1 MVNGAYLKRKRVALP
16 AICWSALVLLTFAV
30 LLLKTAVLPIQAQS
44 NNGITEPAAG
54 SELAGTVVVIGTA
67 AHPEYLRYE
76 LAFRYVTNPAA
87 DWIVFAEGSEP
98 VTNGTLAIWNTSI
111 GRDIGAPVFPDGRY
125 QLRLRVVKTDYN
137 YDEYFVSDLIIA
149 NDQPTPTP
157 TSTAEGTAD
166 EGLAPPATLAATAVF
181 QPAALPSLTP
191 FPTST
196 PLPGPV
202 ETPSASTAGE
212 TDSESSGGLFGQ
224 LETVDTNRF
233 GRAFWLGVGI
243 VGFLFGL
250 MALYLLVRASGR
262 RLWQWYW
269 AKKRITPTPTLPL
282 KRERETCSLHLWGR
296 AGEGA

>member
-1 MVNGAYLKRKRVALP
+1 MNHR
-16 AICWSALVLLTFAV
+16 SALLLLTLIV
-30 LLLKTAVLPIQAQS
+30 LLLETAVSTIQAQP

-54 SELAGTVVVIGTA
+54 SEIAGTVVVIGTA
-67 AHPEYLRYE
+67 NHPEYLRYE
-76 LAFRYVTNPAA
+76 LAFRYITNPAA

-98 VTNGTLAIWNTSI
+98 VTNSTLAIWNTSI

-137 YDEYFVSDLIIA
+137 YDEYFVSDLVIA
-149 NDQPTPTP
+149 NDAPTPTP
-157 TSTAEGTAD
+157 TAEGTTA
-166 EGLAPPATLAATAVF
+166 EALAPPATLAATAVF

-196 PLPGPV
+196 PLPGPI
-202 ETPSASTAGE
+202 ETPAAFIAGE

-233 GRAFWLGVGI
+233 GRAFWLGVGM

-250 MALYLLVRASGR
+250 MALYLLLRAIGR

-269 AKKRITPTPTLPL
+269 TKKQ
-282 KRERETCSLHLWGR
+282 K
-296 AGEGA
+296 

>member
-1 MVNGAYLKRKRVALP
+1 MNR
-16 AICWSALVLLTFAV
+16 WSALVLLTLVV

-44 NNGITEPAAG
+44 DNGIIEPAAG
-54 SELAGTVVVIGTA
+54 SEIAGTVMVVGTA
-67 AHPEYLRYE
+67 AHPDYLRYE
-76 LAFRYVTNPAA
+76 LAFRYVTNAAA

-98 VTNGTLAIWNTSI
+98 VVNSTLAIWNTSI

-149 NDQPTPTP
+149 NDEPTPTP
-157 TSTAEGTAD
+157 TAEGVED
-166 EGLAPPATLAATAVF
+166 EVLAAPATLAATAVF

-191 FPTST
+191 FPTTT
-196 PLPGPV
+196 PPPGPV
-202 ETPSASTAGE
+202 ETPAAFIAGE
-212 TDSESSGGLFGQ
+212 PDSESSGGLFGQ

-233 GRAFWLGVGI
+233 GRAFWLGVGM

-250 MALYLLVRASGR
+250 LALYLLVRAIGR

-269 AKKRITPTPTLPL
+269 VKKQ
-282 KRERETCSLHLWGR
+282 K
-296 AGEGA
+296 